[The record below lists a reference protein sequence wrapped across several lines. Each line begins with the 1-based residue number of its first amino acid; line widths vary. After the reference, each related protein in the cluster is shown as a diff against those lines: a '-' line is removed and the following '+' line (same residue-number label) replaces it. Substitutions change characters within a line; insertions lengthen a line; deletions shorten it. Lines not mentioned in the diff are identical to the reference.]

1 VGRTSFTPSNLA
13 LFARPAPPARGLDRM
28 SLARRG
34 LLKQIRQGGSEY
46 ASIST
51 RTATAAS
58 AILLAK
64 MQREIPGMARK
75 RKSRTRNVTAQDSLP
90 DDLYDYARPPARR
103 VGRPALENTTAWTVT
118 DDWPDEVPITE
129 AEIDVFEAWFG
140 DLFDEL
146 FSTRH

>member
-1 VGRTSFTPSNLA
+1 
-13 LFARPAPPARGLDRM
+13 
-28 SLARRG
+28 
-34 LLKQIRQGGSEY
+34 
-46 ASIST
+46 
-51 RTATAAS
+51 
-58 AILLAK
+58 
-64 MQREIPGMARK
+64 MARE
-75 RKSRTRNVTAQDSLP
+75 RKPRTRNPTTEAGLP

-103 VGRPALENTTAWTVT
+103 VGRPEAEDTTTWTVT

>member
-1 VGRTSFTPSNLA
+1 
-13 LFARPAPPARGLDRM
+13 M

-34 LLKQIRQGGSEY
+34 LPKQVRDGVSEL
-46 ASIST
+46 APIST
-51 RTATAAS
+51 GTDARQRGVACAS

-64 MQREIPGMARK
+64 VGCEIPSMARE
-75 RKSRTRNVTAQDSLP
+75 RKSRTRKTPTEVGLP

-103 VGRPALENTTAWTVT
+103 VGRPAKADTTTWTVT

-140 DLFDEL
+140 DRFDEL